1 MSQAAYR
8 LIHPGVWQADPTVIH
23 GRMFG
28 DPRLIA
34 PRLGQGS
41 FKAVVLDA
49 YHRTCAITNTRI
61 RPVLEA
67 AHIRPVASGGEHRV
81 DNGLLLRS
89 DVHTLF
95 DNGYLGVDRRYR
107 LRVSPKLRTE
117 FGNGESFY
125 ALAGES
131 IALPERRADRPSR
144 EFLEWHNDTVFRNR

>member
-1 MSQAAYR
+1 MRRRIAHYR
-8 LIHPGVWQADPTVIH
+8 RSELGPRDPIIGCVMLRDVQFFPEDEIL
-23 GRMFG
+23 
-28 DPRLIA
+28 PA
-34 PRLGQGS
+34 P
-41 FKAVVLDA
+41 
-49 YHRTCAITNTRI
+49 
-61 RPVLEA
+61 P
-67 AHIRPVASGGEHRV
+67 

-95 DNGYLGVDRRYR
+95 DNGYLGVDPGYR

-125 ALAGES
+125 ALAGGS